1 MKKLLLFLLLFCF
14 SFTGFSQ
21 IVKDSVLSRKMDKYR
36 DLTISV
42 PASYG
47 KDSKKTYPLLVLLDG
62 DYLFDAFNG
71 ALSYGNYWDDLP
83 ETIIVGLH
91 QNGNSE
97 RYDDCKIDESTGL
110 PEGKGEKFFEFI
122 GGELLPYIQSKYR
135 VGNFKI
141 IAGHDVTAGFM
152 NLFLYKDQPLFNAYI
167 SLSPELATEMESRI
181 ADRLSAQKETI
192 FYYLSSADG
201 DIKKMRENIA
211 LLDTNIKSVSNS
223 NLNYRFDEIK
233 GASHYSLVLYSIPNA
248 LYQFFASYKPIS
260 TDEFQQK
267 IVKLESGYVDYLK
280 NKYEVLE
287 KTIGIKMPIR
297 VNDFK
302 AIEAAILKNKAYNEF
317 EQLAQLSSKSYP
329 KAMLSEYHMAR
340 YYEFNG
346 DMKRAVKSYQNA
358 FSLEPIGDLT
368 KDMMLAKADEL
379 RGQIKK

>member
-1 MKKLLLFLLLFCF
+1 MKKAFLFILLFSL
-14 SFTGFSQ
+14 SFNGFSQ
-21 IVKDSVLSRKMDKYR
+21 TVKDSILSRKMDKYR
-36 DLTISV
+36 QLTISI
-42 PASYG
+42 PPSYT

-62 DYLFDAFNG
+62 DYLFDPFQG

-91 QNGNSE
+91 QNGNNE
-97 RYDDCKIDESTGL
+97 RYDDCTMDESTGL
-110 PEGKGEKFFEFI
+110 PEGKGEKFFEFL

-152 NLFLYKDQPLFNAYI
+152 NLFLYKDNPLFNAYI
-167 SLSPELATEMESRI
+167 CLSPELSAEMEVRI
-181 ADRLSAQKETI
+181 ADRLSAQKENI

-201 DIKKMRENIA
+201 DIKKMRENITT
-211 LLDTNIKSVSNS
+211 LDTNIKSVSNP
-223 NLNYRFDEIK
+223 NLNYRYDELK
-233 GASHYSLVLYSIPNA
+233 SASHYSLVLYSIPNA
-248 LYQFFASYKPIS
+248 LYHFFATYKPIS

-267 IVKLESGYVDYLK
+267 IVKMESGYADYLK
-280 NKYEVLE
+280 NKYDVLE

-317 EQLAQLSSKSYP
+317 EQLAQLSNKSYP

-358 FSLEPIGDLT
+358 FTLEPIGDLT